1 MFFPVFKAQ
10 EQSAAAGEV
19 DKGDCLLLTAYGV
32 MCGPRFLLS
41 SCYSALDLLSIFAFR
56 GFGGESSKLQKFS
69 QLVNFLLVNSFLLD
83 RVQFNMRP
91 QQARLQKHP
100 ETRRVRP

>member
-56 GFGGESSKLQKFS
+56 GFGGGVIQIAKVQPVGKLFARK
-69 QLVNFLLVNSFLLD
+69 QLLI
-83 RVQFNMRP
+83 RP
-91 QQARLQKHP
+91 RAI
-100 ETRRVRP
+100 

>member
-32 MCGPRFLLS
+32 MCGPPDFYYQVAIPPLI
-41 SCYSALDLLSIFAFR
+41 Y
-56 GFGGESSKLQKFS
+56 
-69 QLVNFLLVNSFLLD
+69 
-83 RVQFNMRP
+83 
-91 QQARLQKHP
+91 
-100 ETRRVRP
+100 